1 MNFPM
6 RWPGW
11 MCARAGKMLNKN
23 IKRTTRHSMCCGGAA
38 FLLFNIQFWGN
49 INLIRDIFAVFLALA
64 YTLSQQIFDL
74 PIN

>member
-1 MNFPM
+1 MNFPR

-23 IKRTTRHSMCCGGAA
+23 IKRMTRHSMYCGGP
-38 FLLFNIQFWGN
+38 LFVIQHPVLGN

>member
-1 MNFPM
+1 MNFPR

-23 IKRTTRHSMCCGGAA
+23 IKRTTRHSMCR
-38 FLLFNIQFWGN
+38 FLLLNIQFWGN

-74 PIN
+74 AIN

>member
-1 MNFPM
+1 MNFPR
-6 RWPGW
+6 RWLGW

-23 IKRTTRHSMCCGGAA
+23 IKRTTRHSMCCGGP
-38 FLLFNIQFWGN
+38 LFVIQFWGN